1 MTDFFRRTFKYA
13 GALAYLG
20 EAAAHVWVLCTP
32 NELKDLKWWADAYFL
47 ILGGYATIGL
57 LIYPTQVKFR
67 GCRWCVVYWITTLWT
82 LGSVL
87 LHAYILFIA
96 RSHEILKIFPNWYSW
111 IGLAYCLFFT
121 WYLATLKLL
130 RREE

>member
-1 MTDFFRRTFKYA
+1 MIDFFRRTFAKS

-20 EAAAHVWVLCTP
+20 EAGAHVWVLTHRDFTLEKLP
-32 NELKDLKWWADAYFL
+32 FLADVFFL

-57 LIYPTQVKFR
+57 FLHPTQVKFR
-67 GCRWCVVYWITTLWT
+67 GCRWCVVYWFTTLWT

-87 LHAYILFIA
+87 LHAYILIV
-96 RSHEILKIFPNWYSW
+96 RSHHILHIFPRWWSW
-111 IGLAYCLFFT
+111 LGLAYCLFFT
-121 WYLATLKLL
+121 GYLATLKLL